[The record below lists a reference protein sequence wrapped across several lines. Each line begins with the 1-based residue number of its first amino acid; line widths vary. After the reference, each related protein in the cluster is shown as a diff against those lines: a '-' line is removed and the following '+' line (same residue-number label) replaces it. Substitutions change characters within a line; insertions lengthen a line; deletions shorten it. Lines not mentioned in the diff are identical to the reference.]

1 MNTRVPPPPP
11 PPPAGPMPVFHDG
24 PRPPQQHGFPPMHPR
39 FFPPPLN
46 STTRFADIT
55 PRVEITEEFCRREL
69 TSYDVYSLRKAEPL
83 KSRNFQENKKDNDT
97 KKQKKGSKRPLGPKP
112 DWQRVVISQDI
123 LDQDVILKKIKYL
136 NNKGKKSITDKK
148 AELSPHM
155 NRQVNDVLDDKNNSE
170 FDPAF
175 TWTLSQLD
183 RQTSENKETKRWET
197 DTLTLYLKRAPRP
210 EVNVVVVYR
219 NIEKAKLQQGQPPPP
234 PPQQFQNQQPPPQPR
249 APSQG
254 PPGQPRQPIKV
265 GPPPPKII
273 QDPKNGGK
281 FGGKGGKGGHE
292 DEIQVIET
300 GGPERKA
307 GKTVYNRRKSVRYHS
322 DDSRSSRSS
331 RSSSSSRSDSD
342 SGSAYSDSETDPSS
356 ISLGSINRRRRDS
369 GYRRGKGKALK
380 QHEKGYFMVDR
391 PRRHS
396 ASYVPD
402 PPRMRAQSY
411 ERTSTDPIEVVQQL
425 SEAKAEGFAAGYTTG
440 ARVAAIDRTTT
451 MPPQRTIMY
460 PDDRSQR
467 SSLRSLDEEVRAL
480 DETRAEVARLEHLRL
495 QDELRQQEDLR
506 LRNELRMR
514 EEANARLREELRRS
528 PEVPTRADLRLRE
541 ELRRFS
547 EASTR
552 EDLRLREEL
561 RRFPEA
567 PTREDL
573 RLREEFMR
581 FPEVPTREEL
591 RLRTDLRRAQDII
604 LQDELPSP
612 RMRDPDYLRRGSLSP
627 LSFDSMPSPR
637 TRDFEYPRRGSLSP
651 LSLDHDMPY
660 QYVRNPNPNPFTPRR
675 RQPLYRD

>member
-1 MNTRVPPPPP
+1 MN
-11 PPPAGPMPVFHDG
+11 
-24 PRPPQQHGFPPMHPR
+24 
-39 FFPPPLN
+39 
-46 STTRFADIT
+46 DIT
-55 PRVEITEEFCRREL
+55 PRVEITEEFCRRQL
-69 TSYDVYSLRKAEPL
+69 TSYDVYSLRKAEL
-83 KSRNFQENKKDNDT
+83 RNFQENKKDNDT
-97 KKQKKGSKRPLGPKP
+97 KKQKKGSKRPSGPKP

-155 NRQVNDVLDDKNNSE
+155 NRQVNDLLDDKNNSE

-210 EVNVVVVYR
+210 EVNVIAVHK
-219 NIEKAKLQQGQPPPP
+219 NIERAKFQQGQPPPPP
-234 PPQQFQNQQPPPQPR
+234 PPQQFQNQQFPPQQR

-254 PPGQPRQPIKV
+254 PPGQPKQPGRV
-265 GPPPPKII
+265 GPPPVQII
-273 QDPKNGGK
+273 HEGPKNGGK
-281 FGGKGGKGGHE
+281 FGGKGGHE
-292 DEIQVIET
+292 NEIQVIET

-307 GKTVYNRRKSVRYHS
+307 RKTVYNKRKSVRYHS

-356 ISLGSINRRRRDS
+356 VSFGSVNRRRRDS
-369 GYRRGKGKALK
+369 GYARGKRKGLK
-380 QHEKGYFMVDR
+380 QHEKGYFMVNR

-396 ASYVPD
+396 ASYAPD

-411 ERTSTDPIEVVQQL
+411 ERTSTDPIEVAQQL

-440 ARVAAIDRTTT
+440 ARVAAIDRTTA

-460 PDDRSQR
+460 PDDHSQR

-506 LRNELRMR
+506 LKNELRIR
-514 EEANARLREELRRS
+514 EEANARLREELRRF
-528 PEVPTRADLRLRE
+528 PEVP
-541 ELRRFS
+541 
-547 EASTR
+547 TR

-561 RRFPEA
+561 RRFPEV
-567 PTREDL
+567 PSREDI
-573 RLREEFMR
+573 
-581 FPEVPTREEL
+581 
-591 RLRTDLRRAQDII
+591 RLRTDLRRAQDTI

-637 TRDFEYPRRGSLSP
+637 ARDFEYPRRGSLSP
-651 LSLDHDMPY
+651 LPLDHDMPY
-660 QYVRNPNPNPFTPRR
+660 QYVRNPNSNPFAPRR

>member
-1 MNTRVPPPPP
+1 
-11 PPPAGPMPVFHDG
+11 MPGFHDG
-24 PRPPQQHGFPPMHPR
+24 QRPPQQQGFPQQPPMQPK

-46 STTRFADIT
+46 STTRLSDIT
-55 PRVEITEEFCRREL
+55 PRVEITEEFCRRQL

-97 KKQKKGSKRPLGPKP
+97 KKQKKGSKRPSGPKP

-123 LDQDVILKKIKYL
+123 LDQDVILKKINYL

-155 NRQVNDVLDDKNNSE
+155 NRQVNDLLDDKNNSE

-210 EVNVVVVYR
+210 EINVIVVYKH
-219 NIEKAKLQQGQPPPP
+219 IERAKLQQGQPPP

-254 PPGQPRQPIKV
+254 PPGQPRQPGKV
-265 GPPPPKII
+265 GPPPVQII
-273 QDPKNGGK
+273 HEGPKNGGK
-281 FGGKGGKGGHE
+281 FGGNGGKGGKGGHE
-292 DEIQVIET
+292 NEIQVIET
-300 GGPERKA
+300 GGPERKT
-307 GKTVYNRRKSVRYHS
+307 GKTVYNRRKNVRYRS

-331 RSSSSSRSDSD
+331 RSSSSSRGDSD

-369 GYRRGKGKALK
+369 GYARGKGKVQK
-380 QHEKGYFMVDR
+380 QHEKRYLMADR

-411 ERTSTDPIEVVQQL
+411 ERTSTDPIEVAQQL

-460 PDDRSQR
+460 PDDHSQR

-480 DETRAEVARLEHLRL
+480 DETRAEVVRLEHIRL
-495 QDELRQQEDLR
+495 QDELRQQEELR

-514 EEANARLREELRRS
+514 EEANARLREDIRRY
-528 PEVPTRADLRLRE
+528 
-541 ELRRFS
+541 
-547 EASTR
+547 
-552 EDLRLREEL
+552 
-561 RRFPEA
+561 
-567 PTREDL
+567 
-573 RLREEFMR
+573 
-581 FPEVPTREEL
+581 PEVPTREDL
-591 RLRTDLRRAQDII
+591 RLRTDLRRAQDTI

-637 TRDFEYPRRGSLSP
+637 ARDFEYPRRGPLSP
-651 LSLDHDMPY
+651 LPLDHDMPY
-660 QYVRNPNPNPFTPRR
+660 QYVRNPNTNPFAPRR
-675 RQPLYRD
+675 RQSLYRD